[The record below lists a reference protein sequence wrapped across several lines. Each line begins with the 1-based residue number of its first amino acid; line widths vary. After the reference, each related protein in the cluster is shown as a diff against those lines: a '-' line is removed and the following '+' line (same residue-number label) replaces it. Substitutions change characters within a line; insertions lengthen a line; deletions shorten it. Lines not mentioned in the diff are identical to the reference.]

1 MLRAGVRVGLGLD
14 GQGINDNDDFIQEI
28 KLCYLLHRIPS
39 LELDSPHLT
48 ARQVFKM
55 ATETNASLLGF
66 SPAIGRLEPG
76 CHADLVL
83 LDFAKMVYPYTDPTH
98 DPIDVLLYRGQ
109 GKHVHTVMVNGHIV
123 VQGGKLLTIDEEAT
137 AERLVEV
144 ASRPRTEKEKALV
157 QATDE
162 VKHHVIRYYDGWHQ
176 KVKPEPHFTAN
187 SRTDGKI

>member
-1 MLRAGVRVGLGLD
+1 MGLD

-66 SPAIGRLEPG
+66 SPTIGRLEPG

-123 VQGGKLLTIDEEAT
+123 VQGGKLLTIDEETT

-162 VKHHVIRYYDGWHQ
+162 VKHHVIRYYEGWHQ